1 MPIRTAL
8 LISLV
13 LMSMP
18 ASAIQEAP
26 QEGAA
31 VPSILVVGQ
40 RPGPALWKVSKGD
53 HVLWIFG
60 TYSPLPTHFDWRSQQ
75 LETVLAQSQEL
86 LGTPG
91 TVVSVGWSNSLN
103 VITAL
108 PFLAGA
114 KKNIDGGRL
123 QDQVPPDV
131 YTRWTVLKKKYIGND
146 AGIEEERPVF
156 AAQTLSARAR
166 TAIGMNGGGAVT
178 ARIYE
183 LGKNWKIPITTTSV
197 SVPLEN
203 PRETLRDF
211 KKSRL
216 DDVACF
222 TQTIDRLE
230 EDLDTLRRRANAW
243 AMGDL
248 AALRQLDK
256 TDERIACNAVF
267 VESKWLNNVKGG
279 ADMRQRVK
287 ASWLAAAEKSLSNN
301 RSTLA
306 VLSMSELTSPD
317 GMLAALRARGYQI
330 DEPE

>member
-1 MPIRTAL
+1 
-8 LISLV
+8 
-13 LMSMP
+13 
-18 ASAIQEAP
+18 
-26 QEGAA
+26 
-31 VPSILVVGQ
+31 
-40 RPGPALWKVSKGD
+40 VSKGD

-60 TYSPLPTHFDWRSQQ
+60 TYSPLPTKFDWRSQQ
-75 LETVLAQSQEL
+75 LETVLANSQEL

-91 TVVSVGWSNSLN
+91 TSVSVGWSNSLN
-103 VITAL
+103 IITAL

-114 KKNIDGGRL
+114 KKNVDGVRL

-131 YTRWTVLKKKYIGND
+131 YARWQVLKQKYIGND

-166 TAIGMNGGGAVT
+166 TAIGMNGGSAVT
-178 ARIYE
+178 SRIYE

-211 KKSRL
+211 KKSKL

-230 EDLDTLRRRANAW
+230 EDLDILRRRANAW

-248 AALRQLDK
+248 AALRRLDK

-287 ASWLAAAEKSLSNN
+287 ASWLGAAEKSLVNN

-317 GMLAALRARGYQI
+317 GMLAALRAKGYQI